1 MQDELEDIVRG
12 ATWQNLYD
20 CLWTIA
26 TVRYVT
32 RQQMA
37 KHFPDAVWRQKIAT
51 KNKLELLV
59 QKGFLKQSP
68 DGVNVATSKAF
79 SFLREH
85 SDKNCQIIK
94 LPSGT
99 GERDSVYNSDQ
110 LLRIIQLPDFFALFY
125 PVFYENKKDDQPF
138 LIPDGAVFLKKENM
152 AKLVFLEIERPKP
165 DWQGYLEEKRWK
177 YSLIARRT
185 ETWSEWWKAQC
196 EKLGIGNCT
205 FEEFGF
211 MVWCIGSFQDDWPGW
226 SFSNSITGEGIKSD
240 E

>member
-1 MQDELEDIVRG
+1 MQDELEEIKKG
-12 ATWQNLYD
+12 ATWQNIYD
-20 CLWTIA
+20 CLWVIA

-59 QKGFLKQSP
+59 QKGFLRQSA
-68 DGVNVATSKAF
+68 DGVYVASSKAYK
-79 SFLREH
+79 FLREH
-85 SDKNCQIIK
+85 SGKNCQIIK

-110 LLRIIQLPDFFALFY
+110 LLRIIQLPDFPVLFY
-125 PVFYENKKDDQPF
+125 PVFYKNKKDDQPF
-138 LIPDGAVFLKKENM
+138 LIPDGAVVFKKDNM
-152 AKLVFLEIERPKP
+152 AKLIFLEIEMPKP
-165 DWQGYLEEKRWK
+165 DWQNYLEKKRWK
-177 YSLIARRT
+177 YNLIARRP

-196 EKLGIGNCT
+196 EKLGVGHCT

-211 MVWCIGSFQDDWPGW
+211 TVWCVGDVKADWPGW
-226 SFSNSITGEGIKSD
+226 IFSSDIKSINI
-240 E
+240 